1 MPDIATISAAITSLK
16 NATDIAKLIKDSG
29 TTLEKAE
36 IKMKL
41 AELISALADAK
52 LEVSDLKELLVSKDE
67 EIRKLQ
73 ESQDMKKHMV
83 WEKPYYWNMQSGEKD
98 GPFCQQ
104 CFNSD
109 NKLIR
114 LQTFSEGHWKC
125 LACKNSFFEDDYRPP
140 RVVRRVMS
148 AGIS

>member
-1 MPDIATISAAITSLK
+1 MIDIASLNAALGSLK
-16 NATDIAKLIKDSG
+16 TATDIAKLIKESG
-29 TTLEKAE
+29 TSLEQAE

-67 EIRKLQ
+67 EIRQLQ
-73 ESQDMKKHMV
+73 ESQDLKKHMI
-83 WEKPYYWNMQSGEKD
+83 WEKPFYWDMRTGEKD

-148 AGIS
+148 TGIS

>member
-1 MPDIATISAAITSLK
+1 MPDIVSISAAITSLK
-16 NATDIAKLIKDSG
+16 NATDIAKLIKESG
-29 TTLEKAE
+29 ATLEKAE

-73 ESQDMKKHMV
+73 ESQDLKKHMI

-98 GPFCQQ
+98 GPLCPQ
-104 CFNSD
+104 CYDSD
-109 NKLIR
+109 SKLIR
-114 LQTFSEGHWKC
+114 LQESGTGSWHC
-125 LACKNSFFEDDYRPP
+125 RTCNASYIDKNYQEPEALYVPS
-140 RVVRRVMS
+140 S
-148 AGIS
+148 IG